1 MKLTRSIA
9 FAAAAVFASAANSAS
24 ANDWVVE
31 PRIQVIETSYMP
43 GRVVV
48 TIDVNARTCAA
59 GAWLTF
65 LARGVTEADR
75 IASTQATRGRTHD
88 SAGFQS
94 ARPAL
99 WIEQRCVINFVHLL

>member
-9 FAAAAVFASAANSAS
+9 FAAAASFAAAANSAS

-48 TIDVNARTCAA
+48 TIDVNAGTCAA

-65 LARGVTEADR
+65 LARGATEAER
-75 IASTQATRGRTHD
+75 IASTQATL
-88 SAGFQS
+88 AGLMTAQAS
-94 ARPAL
+94 SRPVRLYGSNNAA
-99 WIEQRCVINFVHLL
+99 